1 MPESNARTGVAGLAA
16 AALLACL
23 PLHASAQGT
32 EGPWQWQA
40 AVYGWVPTIG
50 GSTRFPENNGGSSV
64 DVSMRDVLDAL
75 KMTFMG
81 NLSVTNGRWGLW
93 TDLVYADFG
102 HTKQNFREINIG
114 GQPLPGGVTADTVLD
129 LKTWI
134 WTTAGTYRFAAT
146 PEYTA
151 DVLAGARMLDM
162 KQTLS
167 WSLNGNIGSL
177 PVSRTGT
184 SQQDL
189 NNWDAIVGVKG
200 IASFGP
206 AREWFVPYYL
216 DIGTGESKLTWQANL
231 GIGYKFGW
239 GSLVASWRYL
249 DYEMKSDQAIQSLTM
264 NGPLVGA
271 VFQF

>member
-1 MPESNARTGVAGLAA
+1 MFDSNARKSVAGVAAT
-16 AALLACL
+16 ALMACL
-23 PLHASAQGT
+23 PLQASAQDM

-40 AVYGWVPTIG
+40 ALYGWVPTIG
-50 GSTRFPENNGGSSV
+50 GTTRFPENSGGTSV

-81 NLSVTNGRWGLW
+81 NLSVTNGRWGLF

-102 HTKQNFREINIG
+102 HSKQNFREFNIG
-114 GQPLPGGVTADTVLD
+114 GQPLPGGVDSNLVLD
-129 LKTWI
+129 LKNWI
-134 WTTAGTYRFAAT
+134 WTTAGTYRFAST
-146 PEYTA
+146 PAYTA
-151 DVLAGARMLDM
+151 DLLAGARMLDM
-162 KQTLS
+162 QQTLS
-167 WSLNGNIGSL
+167 WSLNGNLGPLPIARSGS
-177 PVSRTGT
+177 SRL
-184 SQQDL
+184 DM

-200 IASFGP
+200 AASFG
-206 AREWFVPYYL
+206 AQREWFVPYYL
-216 DIGTGESKLTWQANL
+216 DIGAGESKLTWQANL

-239 GSLVASWRYL
+239 GALVASWRYL

>member
-1 MPESNARTGVAGLAA
+1 MSGSNSRGIAAGIFTAA
-16 AALLACL
+16 MVAAL
-23 PLHASAQGT
+23 PLQSRAQGID
-32 EGPWQWQA
+32 GPWQWQA
-40 AVYGWVPTIG
+40 AVYAWVPTIG
-50 GSTRFPENNGGSSV
+50 GSTRFPESGGGSSV

-102 HTKQNFREINIG
+102 HSKQSFREFSIG
-114 GQPLPGGVTADTVLD
+114 GQPLPGGVDANTVLD
-129 LKTWI
+129 LKNWI
-134 WTTAGTYRFAAT
+134 WTTAGTYRFAST

-151 DVLAGARMLDM
+151 DVLAGVRMLDM

-177 PVSRTGT
+177 PIAREGT
-184 SQQDL
+184 AKL
-189 NNWDAIVGVKG
+189 NLTNWDAVVGVKG
-200 IASFGP
+200 AASFGP
-206 AREWFVPYYL
+206 ERKWFVPYYL
-216 DIGTGESKLTWQANL
+216 DIGAGESKLTWQANL
-231 GIGYKFGW
+231 GIGYRFGW
-239 GSLVASWRYL
+239 GALVASWRYL

-264 NGPLVGA
+264 NGPLFGA